1 MLKILTAS
9 ARIATIACTAL
20 LATPTQATAPTTR
33 AVLENY
39 AVLVE
44 SGYADSVSSARDLEK
59 AVQSFIASPSESGLG
74 QARKVWLDARN
85 WYGQTEAFRF
95 YGGPIDGEDGPEG
108 LINAWP
114 LDEAYIDYV
123 EGNPGAGIVNDR
135 REEITA
141 ERLAQLN
148 ERGGEENV
156 ATGWHAIE
164 FLLWGQDR
172 SETGPGDRKYTDF
185 IDGQAPNADRRRLYL
200 ATITRMLVKEL
211 EGVAEAW
218 APGRK
223 NYRATFV
230 ASGQQGIQ
238 RMLTGLGTLS
248 RGELAGER
256 MEVAMDT
263 QDQEDEHS
271 CFSDNTH
278 MDIVANARGILNVWE
293 GRYLTRDGRTLT
305 GASLKALVAAKNADV
320 GAAVSSDIATSLRLT
335 ESIQAPFDREIVG
348 NDDSPGRKRVQA
360 VIDSLKRQADGLVEA
375 ARVLGITRLN
385 TSV

>member
-1 MLKILTAS
+1 MLKTLIAS

-20 LATPTQATAPTTR
+20 LVTPTQAAAPTSR

-44 SGYADSVSSARDLEK
+44 AGYADSVSSARNLEK
-59 AVQSFIASPSESGLG
+59 AVQSFIANPSETGLS

-123 EGNPGAGIVNDR
+123 EGNPGAGIVNDSK
-135 REEITA
+135 EEITA

-185 IDGQAPNADRRRLYL
+185 VDGQAPNADRRRLYL

-211 EGVAEAW
+211 EGVADAW
-218 APGRK
+218 APGKK
-223 NYRATFV
+223 NYRAAFV
-230 ASGQQGIQ
+230 ASDQQGIQ

-293 GRYLTRDGRTLT
+293 GRYLTRDGRTLA

-320 GAAVSSDIATSLRLT
+320 GAAVSSNIATSLRLA
-335 ESIQAPFDREIVG
+335 EAIQAPFDREIIG

-360 VIDSLKRQADGLVEA
+360 VIDSLKKQADGLVEA